1 MWPSGVQQLDAASVL
16 QHAAR
21 DSPPSEISGA
31 DRDSSN
37 STCLMAVRGDL
48 VGTAVRVPVSVIGE
62 GGKGWDGD
70 DHHESGDQRP
80 VRVRRASPPFPIQ
93 RRRHHRP
100 DRRWAPTQCV
110 LPVPQTKK
118 RGAQLQFDNKWTINR
133 ITPNS
138 RPFPHPE
145 TNGKIAVKVI
155 NHYGDELLTVLDLPD
170 PGTTS

>member
-1 MWPSGVQQLDAASVL
+1 MGTTITNPVINGPYEYDVP
-16 QHAAR
+16 AR
-21 DSPPSEISGA
+21 HFRFND
-31 DRDSSN
+31 
-37 STCLMAVRGDL
+37 
-48 VGTAVRVPVSVIGE
+48 
-62 GGKGWDGD
+62 DGIT
-70 DHHESGDQRP
+70 DQI
-80 VRVRRASPPFPIQ
+80 VDG
-93 RRRHHRP
+93 RRRSEYF
-100 DRRWAPTQCV
+100 V
-110 LPVPQTKK
+110 PVPQTKK